1 MAESPA
7 GIQHVQA
14 LLKADMAAFKPKFRQ
29 AVTTDVALL
38 DTVMRYILR
47 QKGKQMRPMFVFLS
61 ARLHGG
67 VDDHGQAT
75 DRTHTAA
82 ALIELLHT
90 ATLVHDDV
98 VDESPLRRGVFSI
111 QALWKKKVAVLVGD
125 YLLSR
130 GLLAAVDAEA
140 YDLLKITSRAV
151 REMSEGEL
159 LQIEK
164 ARRLDITE
172 EVYFD
177 IIRRKTA
184 SLLAACCACGAAAAG
199 ADQETVARMWGLG
212 ERVGLAFQ
220 IQDDLLD
227 LGEGDRT
234 GKPTGQ
240 DIRERKMTLPLI
252 HTLAKSTPGERRRL
266 IRLVKHRSDDPK
278 AVQEVNPATGAVIRE
293 FTSATH
299 AARVTGFSN
308 GTIGQVCNGK
318 VDSVDGRVFRFRDLR
333 ALPCSVCGSDGE
345 ANSLLLCDGMS
356 GRCPSTAHFRCVGLD
371 KVPEGDWFC
380 ASCQANG
387 GKSRAVHV
395 QARKR
400 STEPGAR
407 KSSRPKKRVA
417 VDAGPQEIRK
427 SARPRKATTFGDEVV
442 TPPGL
447 PPPRELVVPDEQ
459 AADERRK
466 AQMDGWTTASLTA
479 RDTGVSSECSSLNAV
494 ALSTTQK
501 RCICRWPT
509 G

>member
-1 MAESPA
+1 M
-7 GIQHVQA
+7 
-14 LLKADMAAFKPKFRQ
+14 KADMAAFKPKFRQ

-38 DTVMRYILR
+38 DTVMRYVLR

-67 VDDHGQAT
+67 VDEHGQAT
-75 DRTHTAA
+75 DRAHTAA
-82 ALIELLHT
+82 TLIELLHT

-199 ADQETVARMWGLG
+199 ADRDTVGRMWGLG

-252 HTLAKSTPGERRRL
+252 HTLAKATPSERRRL
-266 IRLVKHRSDDPK
+266 IRLVKHHSEDPK
-278 AVQEVNPATGAVIRE
+278 AVQEVMQAILQGPGMDRARDEMRRLKEESLALLEELGGSDAVSEEAR
-293 FTSATH
+293 
-299 AARVTGFSN
+299 AAL
-308 GTIGQVCNGK
+308 
-318 VDSVDGRVFRFRDLR
+318 RDLIEYTIR
-333 ALPCSVCGSDGE
+333 
-345 ANSLLLCDGMS
+345 
-356 GRCPSTAHFRCVGLD
+356 
-371 KVPEGDWFC
+371 
-380 ASCQANG
+380 
-387 GKSRAVHV
+387 
-395 QARKR
+395 
-400 STEPGAR
+400 
-407 KSSRPKKRVA
+407 RV
-417 VDAGPQEIRK
+417 K
-427 SARPRKATTFGDEVV
+427 
-442 TPPGL
+442 
-447 PPPRELVVPDEQ
+447 
-459 AADERRK
+459 
-466 AQMDGWTTASLTA
+466 
-479 RDTGVSSECSSLNAV
+479 
-494 ALSTTQK
+494 
-501 RCICRWPT
+501 
-509 G
+509 